1 MPIPRTM
8 KRIVRRA
15 ALPLVAAA
23 SLFACSEGT
32 GTVAF
37 TTWGEGYIEESIP
50 ASVFADG
57 WTVKYSKFLVT
68 FSEVKVLDGTNA
80 VAALPKPIV
89 VNQVTPGV
97 KALAS
102 FPGLEAGRYGVEY
115 AIGPVAD
122 ALLLPGVDAA
132 DFATMKANGWSLWV
146 AGTASKAGVTKSF
159 SWGFATNTKLV
170 DCEGDLNGKTE
181 LGTVVTTGG
190 TDAIELTNHGD
201 HLFYDDLQDPAAK
214 TRFQHLADADVGA
227 NGAPGDGVITQAE
240 LAAVKLVDIPAEKGK
255 FGIGGASSV
264 KDLGAFVA
272 FLSRTIG
279 HFRGE
284 GECHVQIQ
292 K

>member
-1 MPIPRTM
+1 M
-8 KRIVRRA
+8 KPSFRLT
-15 ALPLVAAA
+15 ALSFAAA
-23 SLFACSEGT
+23 SLLACSSEGT
-32 GTVAF
+32 GNVSVA
-37 TTWGEGYIEESIP
+37 TWGEEYIEETIP

-68 FSEVKVLDGTNA
+68 FSEVKVLDGTSA
-80 VAALPKPIV
+80 VAALPRPIV
-89 VNQVTPGV
+89 VNHVTPGV

-102 FPGLEAGRYGVEY
+102 FPGLETGRYGVEY

-146 AGTASKAGVTKSF
+146 AGTASKGGVTKSF
-159 SWGFATNTKLV
+159 SWGFSTNTKLV

-181 LGTVVTTGG
+181 LGTVVTSGG
-190 TDAIELTNHGD
+190 TDAIELTIHGD

-214 TRFQHLADADVGA
+214 TRFQHLADADVGV
-227 NGAPGDGVITQAE
+227 NGAAGDGVITQEE
-240 LAAVKLVDIPAEKGK
+240 LAAVKLVDIPTEKGK

-264 KDLGAFVA
+264 KELGAFVA

>member
-8 KRIVRRA
+8 KHVFRRA

-37 TTWGEGYIEESIP
+37 STWGEEYIEETIP

-68 FSEVKVLDGTNA
+68 FSEVKVLDGTSA
-80 VAALPKPIV
+80 VAALPRPIV
-89 VNQVTPGV
+89 VNHVTPGV

-102 FPGLEAGRYGVEY
+102 FPGLETGRYGVEY

-146 AGTASKAGVTKSF
+146 AGTASKGGVTKSF
-159 SWGFATNTKLV
+159 SWGFSTNTKLV

-181 LGTVVTTGG
+181 LGTVVTSGG
-190 TDAIELTNHGD
+190 TDAIELTLHGD

-214 TRFQHLADADVGA
+214 TRFQHLADADVGV
-227 NGAPGDGVITQAE
+227 NGAAGDGVITQEE
-240 LAAVKLVDIPAEKGK
+240 LAAVKLVDIPTEKGK

-264 KDLGAFVA
+264 KELGAFVA

>member
-1 MPIPRTM
+1 M
-8 KRIVRRA
+8 KQLFRLA
-15 ALPLVAAA
+15 AISFFTAA
-23 SLFACSEGT
+23 SALACSSEESGNI
-32 GTVAF
+32 AF
-37 TTWGEGYIEESIP
+37 TSWGEEYIQEEIP

-57 WTVKYSKFLVT
+57 WTIKYSKFLVT
-68 FSEVKVLDGTNA
+68 FSDVKVLDGTNA
-80 VAALPKPIV
+80 VAALPKPVV
-89 VNQVTPGV
+89 VNHVTPGV
-97 KALAS
+97 KSLAS
-102 FPGLEAGRYGVEY
+102 FPGLETGRYGVEY
-115 AIGPVAD
+115 SLGPASD

-132 DFATMKANGWSLWV
+132 DFATMKANGWSIWI
-146 AGTASKAGVTKSF
+146 AGTASKNGVTKSF
-159 SWGFATNTKLV
+159 SWGFSTNTKLI
-170 DCEGDLNGKTE
+170 DCEGELNGKTE
-181 LGTVVTTGG
+181 LGTVVTSGG
-190 TDAIELTNHGD
+190 TDTIELTIHGD
-201 HLFYDDLQDPAAK
+201 HFFYDDLQDPAAK

-227 NGAPGDGVITQAE
+227 NGAAGDGVITQEE

>member
-1 MPIPRTM
+1 M
-8 KRIVRRA
+8 KPSFRLA
-15 ALPLVAAA
+15 ALSLTAA
-23 SLFACSEGT
+23 SLLACSSEGT
-32 GTVAF
+32 GNVSVA
-37 TTWGEGYIEESIP
+37 TWGEEYIEETIP

-68 FSEVKVLDGTNA
+68 FSEVKVLDGTSA
-80 VAALPKPIV
+80 VAALPRPIV
-89 VNQVTPGV
+89 VNHVTPGV

-102 FPGLEAGRYGVEY
+102 FPGLETGRYGVEY

-132 DFATMKANGWSLWV
+132 DFATMKANGWSLWI
-146 AGTASKAGVTKSF
+146 AGTASKGGVTKTF
-159 SWGFATNTKLV
+159 SWGFSTDTKLV
-170 DCEGDLNGKTE
+170 DCEGELNGKTE
-181 LGTVVTTGG
+181 LGTVVTSGG
-190 TDAIELTNHGD
+190 TDAIELTIHGD

-214 TRFQHLADADVGA
+214 TRFQHLADADVGV
-227 NGAPGDGVITQAE
+227 NGAAGDGVITQEE
-240 LAAVKLVDIPAEKGK
+240 LAAVKLVDIPTEKGK